1 MREPIRVPRSG
12 TSRRLSVRLCCAA
25 AVLCLAA
32 PVAAS
37 AAPAGGR
44 GLEQRIASFESGLRP
59 AIVKIG
65 ETPETWT
72 LNERMAHYGVPAVSL
87 AVIEDGE
94 IVVARAY
101 GYADTAAREP
111 ATPETAFSV
120 GSVSKMG
127 TAAGVLRLAAGDRID
142 LDRDVNRY
150 LESWRVPENAY
161 TRAAPVTVRRILSH
175 SAGLN
180 VHGFP
185 DFLPGETLPTLA
197 ETLDGRPPAK
207 HGAVRTVYAPGS
219 SAAYS
224 GGGTTV
230 LQLLVEDLTGRP
242 FAEAMRELV
251 FEPLGM
257 TRSSYVNPIPESHAP
272 LAKAYDGEGEPAALP
287 RGWHSFPEAA
297 ASGLWTTPTDIA
309 KLCIALADS
318 YHGVEDSFLPRQIA
332 RDMMTEV
339 GPSYFGLGPELAGEG
354 LGRRFY
360 HGGSN
365 ESYKAHSE
373 MHLERHSGLVIFT
386 NGARGQ
392 ALYREIRR
400 AVADAFD
407 WPYYR
412 PIRVPEPAG
421 GPVFRAS
428 LHAHEGDYRV
438 AEPLDLATRRMFVVR
453 PLLLLRIVREE
464 DSLQV
469 TFPGFDDRRYELVP
483 VTPTRF
489 VARNYYGAALEPLRI
504 ELVSTGSAP
513 TEAVILYAHGHS
525 ATAARIESA
534 GDTGPAPNRH

>member
-1 MREPIRVPRSG
+1 MSRCA
-12 TSRRLSVRLCCAA
+12 TSRRPARRLCCAA
-25 AVLCLAA
+25 ALLCLTTPLAA
-32 PVAAS
+32 GD
-37 AAPAGGR
+37 APAGGR
-44 GLEQRIASFESGLRP
+44 SLEQRIASLESGLRP
-59 AIVKIG
+59 AVVKIG
-65 ETPETWT
+65 EMPETWM
-72 LNERMAHYGVPAVSL
+72 LSERMAHYGVPAVSL

-101 GYADTAAREP
+101 GYADVAAREP
-111 ATPETAFSV
+111 ATAETAFSV

-127 TAAGVLRLAAGDRID
+127 TAAGVLRLAAEDRVD

-150 LESWRVPENAY
+150 LESWLVPENAH
-161 TRAAPVTVRRILSH
+161 TRTAPVTIRGILSH
-175 SAGLN
+175 SAGLS

-185 DFLPGETLPTLA
+185 DFLPGEALPTLV

-207 HGAVRTVYAPGS
+207 HGAVRAVYAPGS

-230 LQLLVEDLTGRP
+230 LQLLVEDRTGSP

-309 KLCIALADS
+309 KLYIALADS
-318 YHGVEDSFLPRQIA
+318 YHGVGDRFLPREIA

-373 MHLERHSGLVIFT
+373 MHLERRSGLVIFT

-407 WPYYR
+407 WPYYH
-412 PIRVPEPAG
+412 PIRVPERAG
-421 GPVFRAS
+421 GPALRAS
-428 LHAHEGDYRV
+428 LDAHQGDYRV
-438 AEPLDLATRRMFVVR
+438 AEPLDPATRRMFVVR
-453 PLLLLRIVREE
+453 PLLLLRLIRAG
-464 DSLQV
+464 DGLQV
-469 TFPGFDDRRYELVP
+469 TFPGFDDRRYELAP
-483 VTPTRF
+483 VTPARF
-489 VARNYYGAALEPLRI
+489 VVRDYYGAALEPLRI
-504 ELVSTGSAP
+504 ELVSTGSAS

-534 GDTGPAPNRH
+534 GDTGPAPDRH